1 MLQQEPQTGRREGGA
16 TGGRGVKKIFVVV
29 VAVLKVGEIRACL
42 YADEN
47 NPEEVKNDAV
57 EKGGLL
63 ESRR

>member
-1 MLQQEPQTGRREGGA
+1 MSQQEPQTGRREGRA

-29 VAVLKVGEIRACL
+29 AVLKVGEIRTCL

-47 NPEEVKNDAV
+47 SPEEVKNDAV

-63 ESRR
+63 ERRR